1 MNDSEPSTA
10 RVSGDARE
18 RSLPEDLRE
27 LAEDARALAE
37 AEFAYQKSRAAF
49 AGQEAKRIAILG
61 LLAAALVFFALM
73 ALTLGLVLALTPML
87 TAWGA
92 TAVVVGGLLL
102 VAAICGILAATR
114 WRNMAVTL
122 SEKDPE

>member
-1 MNDSEPSTA
+1 MTESEPSTA
-10 RVSGDARE
+10 RILSEAVE
-18 RSLPEDLRE
+18 RSLPEDLRQ

-61 LLAAALVFFALM
+61 LLAAVLVFFALM
-73 ALTLGLVLALTPML
+73 TLTFGLVLALTPLL

-92 TAVVVGGLLL
+92 TALVVGGLLL
-102 VAAICGILAATR
+102 AAVLCGVVAAGLWRRMTATLAD
-114 WRNMAVTL
+114 
-122 SEKDPE
+122 KGPE